1 MSISLNDPIQTALL
15 KAKAFQYGNRETN
28 RNPEAAKNIYQ
39 KLLKDYKKDPN
50 VQEAYIEFCLEQ
62 TNPGSQTLNKLE
74 KMCLNLIMN
83 HETPSS
89 IKKKLN
95 IHTYHMDCIRNTQGE
110 DFYESGLNE
119 GYFFLDA
126 IMRKEIQPL
135 DILAKIRLIFGTYEK
150 EFLKKCNNFKTVA
163 QYANL
168 PSHFT
173 ARALYLLIQT
183 LCDAPENSLENQEQ
197 LMNSYIQYAEHPSAA
212 PNDILDLSDRII
224 RTTDSLLMKELTTF
238 EKYRLLFLKNLNSEE
253 YPLQKEDFPHFLKN
267 LKIIHLSKQATITQL
282 IKHILNSNL
291 ENTELKKLLK
301 SHLVNF
307 LMNQPADLTQETI
320 QDVLF
325 LLAEIVDGPI
335 ENALETLLLFVTKN
349 IDLILH
355 CPCIKNN
362 PELHSKILS
371 FSSRLLFEI
380 YLASATNPHIQ
391 NYCLNA
397 FNEMMKALPT
407 KRTRIGYYLDLIH
420 FSQFRTFQMP
430 LEVILS
436 YMFNTDGKR
445 HNEVKKLIIHTLM
458 VSHVPI
464 SAFFQQATSEKDL
477 ITINNYA
484 ALCLQIAKDYL
495 SVQDEVN
502 AMLFMQAIPPLS
514 SIWVEAQHHITTL
527 NAKNR
532 D

>member
-1 MSISLNDPIQTALL
+1 MSIALNDPIQTALL
-15 KAKAFQYGNRETN
+15 RAQTFQYGNRETN
-28 RNPEAAKNIYQ
+28 RNPEAAKKIYQ

-95 IHTYHMDCIRNTQGE
+95 IHTYHMDCIRNTLGE
-110 DFYESGLNE
+110 DFYDSGLNE
-119 GYFFLDA
+119 GYLFLEA
-126 IMRKEIQPL
+126 IIREQIQPL
-135 DILAKIRLIFGTYEK
+135 DILAKIRLIFGTCEK

-163 QYANL
+163 QYTDL

-197 LMNSYIQYAEHPSAA
+197 LMNSYIQYAEHPAAA
-212 PNDILDLSDRII
+212 PNDILDLSDRIL

-238 EKYRLLFLKNLNSEE
+238 EKYRLLFLKNLNSEA
-253 YPLQKEDFPHFLKN
+253 YPLNKEDFPHFLKN
-267 LKIIHLSKQATITQL
+267 LKVIHLSRQAPIIQL
-282 IKHILNSNL
+282 IKHLLNSPL
-291 ENTELKKLLK
+291 EHAELKNLLK

-325 LLAEIVDGPI
+325 LLADIVDGPI
-335 ENALETLLLFVTKN
+335 ENALETLLLFITKN
-349 IDLILH
+349 IDLILF
-355 CPCIKNN
+355 CPCVKNN
-362 PELHSKILS
+362 PDLHSKILS

-380 YLASATNPHIQ
+380 YLASEKNPHIR
-391 NYCLNA
+391 NYCLKT
-397 FNEMMKALPT
+397 FNEMMKAFPA

-430 LEVILS
+430 LEIILS

-458 VSHVPI
+458 VSQVPL
-464 SAFFQQATSEKDL
+464 SAFFQKASTENDRV
-477 ITINNYA
+477 TINNYA
-484 ALCLQIAKDYL
+484 ALCLQIAKNYL
-495 SVQDEVN
+495 SVQDEVH
-502 AMLFMQAIPPLS
+502 ALLFMQAIPPLS
-514 SIWVEAQHHITTL
+514 TVWEEAQHHITTIHS
-527 NAKNR
+527 KNR